1 MLGGVLKKK
10 TNSELTPPLYAHMPP
25 MQPEQKKK
33 KKRITPELIAGPGSG
48 AQAMGPQ
55 MGAPATVEAVKSK
68 KQKTGSSTGYLRVK
82 RAADDQGA
90 TLQALRQA
98 TREHNSRYCIK
109 VGGSKSELRE
119 RMRRVAHRFD
129 VISEGSGGGGTAGQ
143 KSTRKAYKKIAK
155 KYGKMTEDTAPDL
168 AF

>member
-1 MLGGVLKKK
+1 
-10 TNSELTPPLYAHMPP
+10 
-25 MQPEQKKK
+25 
-33 KKRITPELIAGPGSG
+33 
-48 AQAMGPQ
+48 MGPQ

-68 KQKTGSSTGYLRVK
+68 KQKTGSSSGYLRVK

-98 TREHNSRYCIK
+98 TREHNSRHCIK
-109 VGGSKSELRE
+109 VGGSKTELRE
-119 RMRRVAHRFD
+119 RMRRVATRFD

-155 KYGKMTEDTAPDL
+155 KYGKLTAEDTAPDL

>member
-1 MLGGVLKKK
+1 
-10 TNSELTPPLYAHMPP
+10 
-25 MQPEQKKK
+25 
-33 KKRITPELIAGPGSG
+33 
-48 AQAMGPQ
+48 MGPQ

-119 RMRRVAHRFD
+119 RMRRVATRFD
-129 VISEGSGGGGTAGQ
+129 VISGQSKSSSDGGGTAGQ
-143 KSTRKAYKKIAK
+143 KSTRKALKKIAK
-155 KYGKMTEDTAPDL
+155 KYGNMTQDQAPDL

>member
-1 MLGGVLKKK
+1 
-10 TNSELTPPLYAHMPP
+10 MPD
-25 MQPEQKKK
+25 QKKK
-33 KKRITPELIAGPGSG
+33 KKRIAPQLLGAVGSG
-48 AQAMGPQ
+48 AGVESV
-55 MGAPATVEAVKSK
+55 APNAAFADGTGDVKNK

-82 RAADDQGA
+82 RAADDRDA

-119 RMRRVAHRFD
+119 RMRRVATRFD

>member
-1 MLGGVLKKK
+1 
-10 TNSELTPPLYAHMPP
+10 
-25 MQPEQKKK
+25 
-33 KKRITPELIAGPGSG
+33 
-48 AQAMGPQ
+48 MGPQ

-109 VGGSKSELRE
+109 VGGSKTELRQ
-119 RMRRVAHRFD
+119 RMNRVAARFE
-129 VISEGSGGGGTAGQ
+129 VISGEGGGGGGTAGQ

-155 KYGKMTEDTAPDL
+155 KYGKMTEDTAGCSTTE
-168 AF
+168 AACC

>member
-1 MLGGVLKKK
+1 
-10 TNSELTPPLYAHMPP
+10 
-25 MQPEQKKK
+25 
-33 KKRITPELIAGPGSG
+33 
-48 AQAMGPQ
+48 MGPQ

-68 KQKTGSSTGYLRVK
+68 KQKTGSSSTGYLRVK

-109 VGGSKSELRE
+109 VGGSKTELRE

-155 KYGKMTEDTAPDL
+155 KYGKMTEDTAPNL

>member
-1 MLGGVLKKK
+1 
-10 TNSELTPPLYAHMPP
+10 MPP

-48 AQAMGPQ
+48 AEAMGAQ
-55 MGAPATVEAVKSK
+55 VGAPATVEAVKSK
-68 KQKTGSSTGYLRVK
+68 KQKTGSSSGYLRVK

-109 VGGSKSELRE
+109 VGGSKTELRE

-129 VISEGSGGGGTAGQ
+129 VISGQSESSNDGGGTAGQ
-143 KSTRKAYKKIAK
+143 KSTRKALKKIAK
-155 KYGKMTEDTAPDL
+155 KYGKMTEDQAPDL

>member
-1 MLGGVLKKK
+1 
-10 TNSELTPPLYAHMPP
+10 
-25 MQPEQKKK
+25 MQADQKKK
-33 KKRITPELIAGPGSG
+33 KKRITPELIAGPG

-82 RAADDQGA
+82 RAADDRGA

-109 VGGSKSELRE
+109 VGGSKTELRE

-129 VISEGSGGGGTAGQ
+129 VISGQSESSSDGGGTAGQ

>member
-1 MLGGVLKKK
+1 
-10 TNSELTPPLYAHMPP
+10 
-25 MQPEQKKK
+25 MQADQKKK
-33 KKRITPELIAGPGSG
+33 KKRITPELIAGPG

-68 KQKTGSSTGYLRVK
+68 KQKTGSSSGYLRVK
-82 RAADDQGA
+82 RAADDKDA

-119 RMRRVAHRFD
+119 RMRRVATRFD
-129 VISEGSGGGGTAGQ
+129 VISGQSESSSDGGGTAGQ
-143 KSTRKAYKKIAK
+143 KSTRKALKKIAK
-155 KYGKMTEDTAPDL
+155 KYGKMTEDQAPDL

>member
-1 MLGGVLKKK
+1 
-10 TNSELTPPLYAHMPP
+10 MPP

-48 AQAMGPQ
+48 AEAMGAQ
-55 MGAPATVEAVKSK
+55 VGAPATVEAVKSK
-68 KQKTGSSTGYLRVK
+68 KQKTGSSSGYLRVK

-109 VGGSKSELRE
+109 VGGSKAELRE
-119 RMRRVAHRFD
+119 RMRRVATRFD
-129 VISEGSGGGGTAGQ
+129 VISGEGGGGGGTAGQ
-143 KSTRKAYKKIAK
+143 KSTRGAYKKIAK

>member
-1 MLGGVLKKK
+1 M
-10 TNSELTPPLYAHMPP
+10 PPLPD
-25 MQPEQKKK
+25 QKKK
-33 KKRITPELIAGPGSG
+33 KKRIAPQLLGAVGSG
-48 AQAMGPQ
+48 AGVESVAPNAAFAA
-55 MGAPATVEAVKSK
+55 GAGDVKNK

-82 RAADDQGA
+82 RAADDKDA

-109 VGGSKSELRE
+109 VGGSKAELRE
-119 RMRRVAHRFD
+119 RMRRVATRFD
-129 VISEGSGGGGTAGQ
+129 VISGGGGGGGGTAGQ

-155 KYGKMTEDTAPDL
+155 KYGNMDQDQAPEL